1 MREQLMT
8 NFGRRI
14 ASLMAVAILLAVAG
28 CEDGSG
34 GAAGPTA
41 SASGDGALASTGT
54 GTGTGNPPVYLIG
67 PGDELNI
74 IVFGHP
80 DLSGNFVID
89 PQGDLTMPLIG
100 RLPVRGKDVDTITQE
115 VTAAYGGSF
124 LVDPRVSVELLNSR
138 PFYILGQVNLPG
150 EYPYVR
156 GVTVRQAAAIAGGYT
171 RRADTEEF
179 VIYRQTETGS
189 QELSATADTIVLPG
203 DTVEVLRRLF

>member
-1 MREQLMT
+1 MT
-8 NFGRRI
+8 NLGRGI
-14 ASLMAVAILLAVAG
+14 AGFLSVLALLAVSG
-28 CEDGSG
+28 CSLFEDQPATSSG
-34 GAAGPTA
+34 GDTAAGA
-41 SASGDGALASTGT
+41 ADSGSAGAATTTVGGT
-54 GTGTGNPPVYLIG
+54 PVYRIG

-100 RLPVRGKDVDTITQE
+100 RLPVRGETVDSITTQ
-115 VTAAYGGSF
+115 VTQAYSESF

-138 PFYILGQVNLPG
+138 PFYILGQVNEPG

-156 GVTVRQAAAIAGGYT
+156 GVTVRQAVAIAGGYT
-171 RRADTEEF
+171 RRADTAEF
-179 VIYRQTETGS
+179 VIYRQTDTGS
-189 QELSATADTIVLPG
+189 EEMDAGADTIVLPG